1 MLVALSRSGVQEEN
15 ISLNLHSH
23 STDWQRNCIG
33 GDHVFLGSFFHHF
46 PSLARTP
53 RSHRHQNTPPVKPV
67 IRSLTDENTYDEMR
81 RERTSASSRNE
92 PRAFTSIPRTSGISR
107 RVVVDARTATGRL
120 SNSRLV
126 CTSAMVIARHEY
138 PLSLWFPSPTPLIS
152 SLQSKTHPHR
162 ARQTSLPRPAL
173 STSSTSLQRISC
185 SCSCFA
191 PFLYL
196 KKSKNLYIF
205 FKSEYFSQ
213 YITIF

>member
-1 MLVALSRSGVQEEN
+1 MLVSLCGVQEEN
-15 ISLNLHSH
+15 ISLHLHSH
-23 STDWQRNCIG
+23 STDWQKNWYCIED
-33 GDHVFLGSFFHHF
+33 DHVFLSSFFHHF
-46 PSLARTP
+46 SSLARTP
-53 RSHRHQNTPPVKPV
+53 RSHRHQNTPPLSRLSGPS
-67 IRSLTDENTYDEMR
+67 RMRTLTTRCDASVF
-81 RERTSASSRNE
+81 SASSRNE
-92 PRAFTSIPRTSGISR
+92 PQAFTSIPRTSDTSR

-138 PLSLWFPSPTPLIS
+138 PHSLWFPSPTPLIS

-173 STSSTSLQRISC
+173 STSSAPLQRISC

-196 KKSKNLYIF
+196 KESLNLCIYIF
-205 FKSEYFSQ
+205 
-213 YITIF
+213 